1 MNDIKLVVFDLDG
14 VLLDFCDIHR
24 DSLNDAISKIA
35 GPEFCISNEE
45 HNSNY
50 NGRNTRVKL
59 EMLHTKLGLSRDL
72 FDPIFKMKQIATA
85 NTIRS
90 TVHPSEELKKI
101 LGYIRSSG
109 IQIAC
114 ATNSIRTTLDSAL
127 EKLEIQ
133 SFFDFTLSNE
143 DVELT
148 KPNPEIYL
156 KCHTLAKVSP
166 NETLIFEDSPIGL
179 QAAISSNSWIHCVPT
194 PQSLTLDFVMT
205 PLINIVV
212 PMAGNGSRFS
222 SAGYTDPK
230 PLIPVFGDPM
240 ISWVVKNI
248 HIPGCRFIFII
259 RSDYPDSCRTFLESI
274 APGCEIIIVDKVTE
288 GAACTVLLSKEIIN
302 NDTPLMIANSD
313 QYVEFSADEFVKS
326 FLNNHDELTYSAKI
340 STFDGNYN
348 PKWSYVG
355 LTYGVVTEVV
365 EKKPISIHATT
376 GIYLWRHGHDFVKF
390 AEQMI
395 SKNIRVNNEFYVAP
409 VFNEA
414 LQSGCMIN
422 ISECKRMW
430 GLGVPEDLEYFIQN
444 YRYV

>member
-1 MNDIKLVVFDLDG
+1 MNGIKLVVFDLDG

-35 GPEFCISNEE
+35 GPEFCISTEQ
-45 HNSNY
+45 HNLNY
-50 NGRNTRVKL
+50 NGRNTLVKL
-59 EMLHTKLGLSRDL
+59 EMLHNDLGLSRDL
-72 FDPIFKMKQIATA
+72 FDPIFKMKQMATTNA
-85 NTIRS
+85 IRS
-90 TVHPSEELKKI
+90 SVHPSEELKKI
-101 LGYIRSSG
+101 LGYIRSHG

-114 ATNSIRTTLDSAL
+114 ATNSIRSTLDSAL

-133 SFFDFTLSNE
+133 PFFDFTLSNE
-143 DVELT
+143 DVQLT
-148 KPNPEIYL
+148 KPNPDIYL
-156 KCHTLAKVSP
+156 KCHTLANVSP
-166 NETLIFEDSPIGL
+166 NETLIFEDSSIGL
-179 QAAISSNSWIHCVPT
+179 QAARSSKSWVRRVST

-212 PMAGNGSRFS
+212 PMAGNGSRFA

-248 HIPGCRFIFII
+248 RIPGCRFIFII

-274 APGCEIIIVDKVTE
+274 APGCEIITVDKVTE

-313 QYVEFSADEFVKS
+313 QYVEFSADDFVKS
-326 FLNNHDELTYSAKI
+326 FLNNHNELSYSAKI

-355 LTYGVVTEVV
+355 LTDGVVTEVV

-376 GIYLWRHGHDFVKF
+376 GIYLWRHGSDFVKF

-444 YRYV
+444 YK

>member
-1 MNDIKLVVFDLDG
+1 MNSIKLVVFDLDG

-24 DSLNDAISKIA
+24 DSLNDAISTIA
-35 GPEFCISNEE
+35 GKQFCISNEE
-45 HNSNY
+45 HIFKY

-59 EMLHTKLGLSRDL
+59 EMLHSNLGLSRDL
-72 FDPIFKMKQIATA
+72 FDPIFKMKQIATVNA
-85 NTIRS
+85 IRS

-101 LGYIRSSG
+101 LAYIRSHG
-109 IQIAC
+109 IKIAC
-114 ATNSIRTTLDSAL
+114 ATNSIRTTLDSSL
-127 EKLEIQ
+127 EKLEIR

-143 DVELT
+143 DVSVT

-156 KCHTLAKVSP
+156 KCHALANVSP

-179 QAAISSNSWIHCVPT
+179 QAATSSKSWVRRVPT
-194 PQSLTLDFVMT
+194 PKSLTIDFIMN

-212 PMAGNGSRFS
+212 PMAGNGSRFA
-222 SAGYTDPK
+222 SAGYIDPK
-230 PLIPVFGDPM
+230 PLISVFGDPM

-248 HIPGCRFIFII
+248 RIPGCIFIFII
-259 RSDYPDSCRTFLESI
+259 RSDYPNSCRTFLESI
-274 APGCEIIIVDKVTE
+274 APGCEIITVDKVTE
-288 GAACTVLLSKEIIN
+288 GAACTVLLSKQIIN

-313 QYVEFSADEFVKS
+313 QYVEFSADDFVKS
-326 FLNNHDELTYSAKI
+326 FLNNEDELIYSAKI

-355 LTYGVVTEVV
+355 LTNGVVTEVV

-376 GIYLWRHGHDFVKF
+376 GIYLWRHGSDFVNF

-395 SKNIRVNNEFYVAP
+395 SKDIRVNNEFYVAP

-414 LQSGCMIN
+414 LQSGCMIT

-444 YRYV
+444 YR